1 MKILFKDK
9 KTIQIFTQYFQDFF
23 KNLSILYRGNVP
35 LIIINHTHNK
45 NTFNKNT
52 NVIYNYALIVNHTT
66 ILINKAVNTKDS
78 IITKATILFENN
90 ISFSIGFLEAP
101 NKNDPNTIPVAKAA
115 KEIGNIRKENTKT
128 FAAITKN
135 I

>member
-1 MKILFKDK
+1 M
-9 KTIQIFTQYFQDFF
+9 
-23 KNLSILYRGNVP
+23 
-35 LIIINHTHNK
+35 HNK

-52 NVIYNYALIVNHTT
+52 SVIYNYALIVNHTT

-115 KEIGNIRKENTKT
+115 KEIGNIRKENTNT